1 MFLKLWGQTW
11 LEHGTEGMLKNVSYI
26 VVAIFYLLFF
36 MGGSEA
42 LCKSSGKPAVL
53 LKKANR
59 CRRALNRS
67 PKKRRYR
74 HNWLRCIRHYE
85 YVYTRYPKSD
95 QAAWAIYRS
104 AGLFTGLYGY
114 SGKSKNL
121 DEAVRLY
128 RRVVD
133 EYREHR
139 LADDAQYRIGEIFY
153 RYKKDPVQAYA
164 EFSKLNKQF
173 PSGDMRSRARKMLEE
188 LAITL
193 GKRDKERDERELIV
207 VHDIRHWSAP
217 DYTRVVVDL
226 ESPVKYEHHLLKSD
240 PNLKKPR
247 RLYLDLKNAHVT
259 SEIDSPIPIRDGLL
273 QRVRAGQHTRDTVRV
288 VLDIDSIGGYKVF
301 HLHDPFR
308 IVMDV
313 RRPERKE
320 KAPDSTVSLAR
331 RPGASAERIVIDPAH
346 GGKDLGC
353 STRGGIKEKDITLSI
368 AKILAKKMVK
378 DLGCE
383 VFLTRTRDIFR
394 TLEQRTA
401 IANVKKA
408 DLFISLH
415 INAHEDKNIH
425 GFETY
430 FLNIATDMRG
440 VMVAARENATSEKN
454 ISDLQAILSDLM
466 LNTKIHESSR
476 LAHEVQKGLVVRIK
490 REYGPV
496 KDLGVNQAPFY
507 VLIGAQMPAIL
518 VQAGFLTNHMESKR
532 LSSKKYQE
540 SVAEGII
547 RGINSYIKSADEIYK
562 GR

>member
-1 MFLKLWGQTW
+1 MK
-11 LEHGTEGMLKNVSYI
+11 KNLSCIIMVI
-26 VVAIFYLLFF
+26 IYLLFF
-36 MGGSEA
+36 MGGSDA
-42 LCKSSGKPAVL
+42 LCKSSVKPAVL

-59 CRRALNRS
+59 CRRGLYRS
-67 PKKRRYR
+67 AKKRRYR
-74 HNWLRCIRHYE
+74 HNWLKCIRHYE
-85 YVYTRYPKSD
+85 YLYTRYPKSD

-104 AGLFTGLYGY
+104 AGLFSGLYGY
-114 SGKSKNL
+114 SGRSKDL

-133 EYREHR
+133 KYREHR
-139 LADDAQYRIGEIFY
+139 LADDAQYRIGEIFFG
-153 RYKKDPVQAYA
+153 YKKDPAQAYA

-173 PSGDMRSRARKMLEE
+173 PSGDMRSRAGKMLEE

-193 GKRDKERDERELIV
+193 GKRDKERDGRELIV

-259 SEIDSPIPIRDGLL
+259 SEIDSPIPISDGLL
-273 QRVRAGQHTRDTVRV
+273 QRVRAGQHTKDTVRV

-313 RRPERKE
+313 QRPEIKE
-320 KAPDSTVSLAR
+320 KAPNRTVSLAKQ
-331 RPGASAERIVIDPAH
+331 PGLPIKRIVIDPGH
-346 GGKDLGC
+346 GGKDPGC
-353 STRGGIKEKDITLSI
+353 STRGGIKEKDIALRMAKVLSK
-368 AKILAKKMVK
+368 KIEKEI
-378 DLGCE
+378 GCE
-383 VFLTRTRDIFR
+383 VFLTRTRDTFQ

-415 INAHEDKNIH
+415 VNAHKDKNIH
-425 GFETY
+425 GLETY
-430 FLNIATDMRG
+430 FLNIATNRSA

-454 ISDLQAILSDLM
+454 ISDLQAILNDLM
-466 LNTKIHESSR
+466 LNSKIHESSR
-476 LAHEVQKGLVVRIK
+476 LAHEIQKGMVSRI
-490 REYGPV
+490 RRGYRAV
-496 KDLGVNQAPFY
+496 KDLGVNQSPFY

-518 VQAGFLTNHMESKR
+518 VQAGFLTNHMELKR

-547 RGINSYIKSADEIYK
+547 RGINAYIKSVDEIYK
-562 GR
+562 GG